1 MVKKIFISSLF
12 LIGGIFFIKKILP
25 SLVKNNKKSDLE
37 LLSAEDEINKIKEQN
52 KELGRK
58 VQEQLD
64 KKFGKNADLNDIKT
78 FMFAPNINFD
88 NLTPEQIENL
98 KNSFKNNKFFK
109 NGLSYDPNNLDSF
122 KGLRGYKFS
131 MS

>member
-98 KNSFKNNKFFK
+98 KNSFKNNKFFE
-109 NGLSYDPNNLDSF
+109 NGLTYDPNNLDSF